1 MEDGEM
7 SEARGRLGR
16 FRRWVPPW
24 TDAALALVLLLSAGG
39 VAVVLVNASG
49 SSGGRVATTTPSV
62 WLLPALTALLLLET
76 LPLAFRRVYPVPVL
90 VIVTAASVLLA
101 FPGRSPLEPIVLFIA
116 LYSVAA
122 HTDRRVA
129 IRAGLATLAVVAVR
143 LALIGNVG
151 PLEAITEIVFLALGW
166 MVGAYLGELRGRAE
180 RIRREQ
186 ENEKRRA
193 VAEEQARI
201 SRELHDVM
209 AHSLSVM
216 VVQAAAAGDV
226 FETSP
231 QRAREAL
238 RSIESAGRLAL
249 GEIRRVLD
257 VVKPIR
263 GDAPELEPRPG
274 LSRLGHLLDEFRAA
288 GLAVTLTVEGTR
300 PEVPEGIDLSAYRIV
315 QEALTNCLKHASGV
329 TRATVLVRHDPDSI
343 TVDVCD
349 DGVGATP
356 PSGRSRDG
364 IGRGLIGMRE
374 RVALY
379 GGDLVAGPR
388 PGGGFAVRARFPLG
402 SEPG

>member
-1 MEDGEM
+1 MEDGEV

-24 TDAALALVLLLSAGG
+24 TDAALALVLLFSAGG
-39 VAVVLVNASG
+39 MAVIFVKASDG
-49 SSGGRVATTTPSV
+49 QVTTTSPGV
-62 WLLPALTALLLLET
+62 WMIVAIIVLPVLQT
-76 LPLAFRRVYPVPVL
+76 LPLAFRRVYPVPIL
-90 VIVTAASVLLA
+90 VIVTAASVALA
-101 FPGRSPLEPIVLFIA
+101 FFGRSPLEPIVLFIG

-122 HTDRRVA
+122 HTDRRIA
-129 IRAGLATLAVVAVR
+129 IRAGLATLAIM
-143 LALIGNVG
+143 ALPLTLVGHVG
-151 PLEAITEIVFLALGW
+151 PLEIITEIVFLALGW
-166 MVGAYLGELRGRAE
+166 VIGAYLGELRGRAE

-216 VVQAAAAGDV
+216 VVQAAAAEDV

-238 RSIESAGRLAL
+238 RSIESTGRLAL
-249 GEIRRVLD
+249 GEVRRVLD
-257 VVKPIR
+257 VVKPVR

-300 PEVPEGIDLSAYRIV
+300 SEVPEGIDLSAYRIV

-329 TRATVLVRHDPDSI
+329 TRATVLVRHDPVSI
-343 TVDVCD
+343 TVEVCD
-349 DGVGATP
+349 DGVGASP
-356 PSGRSRDG
+356 PSGRSEDG

-388 PGGGFAVRARFPLG
+388 PGGGFEVRARFPLG